1 MSGTAILMVTWFLAG
16 AEVSS
21 QQVQFNSLAACQA
34 ARGAV
39 LADAERLADG
49 VRNASAVCAGKGAA
63 GKAGAVDAAEMD
75 RCVAD
80 FIETYLAIGRGEQVP
95 EKNDIYRRIIRDQ
108 QEYKMEGIP
117 VEFLARDTC
126 APGNR
131 YGWPWKDSFIP
142 PPPNPR
148 DPGQWDQWREACL
161 AVKSGHECYREE
173 GRLRLPKPN

>member
-21 QQVQFNSLAACQA
+21 QQVQFDSLADCEA
-34 ARGAV
+34 ARAQV

-75 RCVAD
+75 SCVTD
-80 FIETYLAIGRGEQVP
+80 FIETYLAMGMGWTTP
-95 EKNDIYRRIIRDQ
+95 AKNDLYRRIILDQ
-108 QEYKMEGIP
+108 EKRGMGDIP

-126 APGNR
+126 APGTR
-131 YGWPWKDSFIP
+131 YGW
-142 PPPNPR
+142 
-148 DPGQWDQWREACL
+148 
-161 AVKSGHECYREE
+161 
-173 GRLRLPKPN
+173 